1 MKVIGK
7 KPRVYFDAGMPQ
19 RHGGVLPFSIHW
31 KKGAKPSKSGVLVT
45 LVTLLVLLPI
55 AYTGWYVFAHTTE
68 LTPVTCTGDWLHAGT
83 LVQKQD
89 GVYAIPTEIGQ
100 RIFCSF
106 APLNDKTVAIQSATL
121 SLSFVSLEEVDIG
134 VPEVEESIE
143 EETVTEELSSEEGV
157 PAELPQEEPAPS
169 ELPQEPEETPEP
181 APESIESPSEPLSF
195 LKQFLLLARAQEEI
209 IEEVPEPAPVEEPAV
224 EEVIQEESVVEYVQ
238 QDEVPAIEEDQTDR
252 SNETDPSQG
261 PHTNEEPLDSTVA
274 ISYTLDG
281 TSWIVLDTATPRG
294 KTLSF
299 DLPLTT
305 TGDLDRLVVRVTA
318 ESLVED
324 TLELKSLT
332 LTLQTESPLSLLP
345 EEEIIPLEYAAG
357 VPVRIYTKEVVIDPE
372 ATHTCLPVPD
382 TLVLNTSTTTLISLL
397 LSEGEGSPGLITS
410 ASETLVEVLT
420 ASSTEESAHTE
431 EAVQETE
438 EVVTEALPEET
449 VASTTEEVPE
459 ESGVVAEVLN
469 SITEAT
475 VEVFEVLAT
484 PSIGVI
490 EIGSLPS
497 GYDVRFKEVN
507 RYEQEVFHGQT
518 ELPLQVY
525 VPLPEEAQQGS
536 FSIPIIFTKRDG
548 DSSVVCQLLIRNQQL
563 EEE

>member
-1 MKVIGK
+1 M
-7 KPRVYFDAGMPQ
+7 
-19 RHGGVLPFSIHW
+19 
-31 KKGAKPSKSGVLVT
+31 
-45 LVTLLVLLPI
+45 
-55 AYTGWYVFAHTTE
+55 
-68 LTPVTCTGDWLHAGT
+68 
-83 LVQKQD
+83 
-89 GVYAIPTEIGQ
+89 
-100 RIFCSF
+100 
-106 APLNDKTVAIQSATL
+106 
-121 SLSFVSLEEVDIG
+121 
-134 VPEVEESIE
+134 
-143 EETVTEELSSEEGV
+143 
-157 PAELPQEEPAPS
+157 
-169 ELPQEPEETPEP
+169 
-181 APESIESPSEPLSF
+181 
-195 LKQFLLLARAQEEI
+195 
-209 IEEVPEPAPVEEPAV
+209 
-224 EEVIQEESVVEYVQ
+224 
-238 QDEVPAIEEDQTDR
+238 
-252 SNETDPSQG
+252 
-261 PHTNEEPLDSTVA
+261 
-274 ISYTLDG
+274 
-281 TSWIVLDTATPRG
+281 
-294 KTLSF
+294 
-299 DLPLTT
+299 
-305 TGDLDRLVVRVTA
+305 
-318 ESLVED
+318 
-324 TLELKSLT
+324 
-332 LTLQTESPLSLLP
+332 
-345 EEEIIPLEYAAG
+345 
-357 VPVRIYTKEVVIDPE
+357 IDPE

-536 FSIPIIFTKRDG
+536 FSIPIIFTKTDG
-548 DSSVVCQLLIRNQQL
+548 DSSVVCQLHIRNQQL